1 MPVIRQHRHAAAKVS
16 HLGTVL
22 HSLHLL
28 STACVIYTDAGDNAI
43 HACTHK
49 LRALLKVTEKHI
61 RTQDS
66 NACASLLT
74 PCCLCPQVSSS
85 LTPSSSRK
93 TLSKKRQLQRE
104 ARIILVHIHTCKRG
118 GRLAAQ
124 GCSDRFGG
132 SSTTTFPPLNR
143 SPLS

>member
-28 STACVIYTDAGDNAI
+28 STACVTYPDAGDNAI

-61 RTQDS
+61 RAQDS
-66 NACASLLT
+66 KACASLLT

-85 LTPSSSRK
+85 LTPASSRE
-93 TLSKKRQLQRE
+93 TLSKKRQLPKKRW
-104 ARIILVHIHTCKRG
+104 LYSCTYTCKRG
-118 GRLAAQ
+118 GHLATQ
-124 GCSDRFGG
+124 GCSERFGG
-132 SSTTTFPPLNR
+132 SSTTIFPPLNR